1 MVFNTTVVFHCDRI
15 SMAQQFYLARRP
27 FFTKNITHKINVLDF
42 FTITCYKKKLCQHRY
57 DVSIDKII
65 SAVF

>member
-15 SMAQQFYLARRP
+15 SMAQQFYLAGRP
-27 FFTKNITHKINVLDF
+27 FFAKNITHKINVLDF
-42 FTITCYKKKLCQHRY
+42 FTITCYKKKTS